1 MSKQT
6 FEDILIDQ
14 ILSGGKNIPL
24 EWQQEPRILVR
35 LMRKR
40 LKMTQKQ
47 LAKRAGVPQSNIAN
61 IEAGHSEA
69 TLRTLQK
76 LFGAMG
82 CSLALLPIPE
92 IMPDAMRETKALQY
106 AEKGLEYT
114 FQTMV
119 LEEQLPNEKARR
131 TMVKET
137 QKELLN
143 SNSRTIWDLDD

>member
-1 MSKQT
+1 MAKQT

-14 ILSGGKNIPL
+14 ILSGGKRIPL

-61 IEAGHSEA
+61 IESGHSEA

-76 LFGAMG
+76 LFAAMG
-82 CSLALLPIPE
+82 CSLSLLPIPE
-92 IMPDAMRETKALQY
+92 IMPDTMRESKALQL
-106 AEKGLEYT
+106 AERELEYT
-114 FQTMV
+114 FQTMA
-119 LEEQLPNEKARR
+119 LEEQLPDEKARR
-131 TMVKET
+131 SMLKES

-143 SNSRTIWDLDD
+143 SRTLWDLDD